1 MGKKM
6 ENCISPHVAVTA
18 AATCAPLCFKRRREI
33 FKTTLEVIKL
43 SIQLTTLMETFQ
55 EKGKIIS
62 SILLPISL
70 PPPPVLRSDSSYSY
84 VICIYYM
91 VCEWKK
97 GELKVA
103 SKRDE
108 DEHHREL
115 FLLVVWDKWKRWN
128 ESLHVETLKLSRA
141 ENSAAV

>member
-1 MGKKM
+1 M

-62 SILLPISL
+62 SFRLPISL

-84 VICIYYM
+84 AYTCGV
-91 VCEWKK
+91 
-97 GELKVA
+97 
-103 SKRDE
+103 
-108 DEHHREL
+108 
-115 FLLVVWDKWKRWN
+115 
-128 ESLHVETLKLSRA
+128 
-141 ENSAAV
+141 